1 MASVIPT
8 LLHGDGAGGQG
19 YDPGG
24 ERFRAPVLR
33 LCVVGFPAGAEFRRA
48 RGVQVGTSDSERH
61 SSSMK
66 VQAPVAKIVPGAA
79 QAS

>member
-1 MASVIPT
+1 
-8 LLHGDGAGGQG
+8 L
-19 YDPGG
+19 
-24 ERFRAPVLR
+24 LR